1 MKFNGMDIILNPS
14 LDAMPRMIVSRRFA
28 ELMPDDFVADLQA
41 WMTERFGVT
50 EPQILS
56 YEGRLYMGP
65 KMLEE
70 VKRRIG

>member
-1 MKFNGMDIILNPS
+1 MQFNGMGIILNPA

-41 WMTERFGVT
+41 WMTKRFGVT

-56 YEGRLYMGP
+56 HDGRLYMGP